1 MAETCELSRM
11 LSYTIRMLEK
21 YRPSVELLEETAE
34 LLREMERITL
44 ACLEDI
50 MAEGE
55 LTDFWNWRNDA
66 KEIYVEKTFGG
77 ISGARKEAEAEELIR
92 ILSHMQ
98 EVVSRGIKKACDM
111 EDGICPTYFT
121 YKVTEFTKDEDGIYP
136 QHFEVQKVPLF
147 LEGPVRFLKLSN
159 SMEVKRNY
167 TAM

>member
-1 MAETCELSRM
+1 M
-11 LSYTIRMLEK
+11 
-21 YRPSVELLEETAE
+21 
-34 LLREMERITL
+34 
-44 ACLEDI
+44 
-50 MAEGE
+50 
-55 LTDFWNWRNDA
+55 
-66 KEIYVEKTFGG
+66 EKTFGG

-159 SMEVKRNY
+159 SMEVKKELYRHVKEGGLYDKKLKMYKVNASLKDASY
-167 TAM
+167 ELGRAKAFTPGWLENESI